1 MERSELQDPYEQADP
16 NRFDVSL
23 FARGELYDLLL
34 ITDMSNWSMNI
45 IVEDSRELAQET
57 GATQAQIIR
66 YYKNIAARGVD
77 PIDGSDPLRSLILD
91 AGLAARDPVPDR
103 ERQIALYSQLASADQ
118 QLSEKE
124 KMKLLNA
131 FRPLFAVAVRWVS
144 KVVRAVKRRL
154 QRKFERLV
162 RIARSVRDE

>member
-34 ITDMSNWSMNI
+34 VTDMSQWSMNI

-66 YYKNIAARGVD
+66 YYRNIACRGVD
-77 PIDGSDPLRSLILD
+77 PIDGGEALRHLILD
-91 AGLAARDPVPDR
+91 AGLVANDPGSDR
-103 ERQIALYSQLASADQ
+103 ERQIARYSRLQSADR

-124 KMKLLNA
+124 RMKLLNA

-144 KVVRAVKRRL
+144 KVVRAVKRCL
-154 QRKFERLV
+154 QRKVKGLV
-162 RIARSVRDE
+162 RIARSVRDG